1 MFKVTK
7 YPHGTFSWVDCN
19 STDAPKT
26 KAFLQAVMGWDA
38 EDQPIGNGMV
48 YTMFKQDGLNTVGL
62 GQMQPAMQEQGM
74 PSHWMSYVNVDDVDA
89 LKEKVLELG
98 GKILME
104 PMDVFDS
111 GRMMI
116 IADPTGAQVGL
127 WQPKQHIGAQL
138 VNTPGAF
145 TWNELSVRDPEVAKA
160 FYGKLFGWTFSEEEM
175 PTGTYHTISN
185 NGRMNGGMIKMT
197 EEWGDIPPHW
207 MVYLSV
213 ADIDATVEKIKEAG
227 GKIEMDITEAPNTG
241 RFTIVSDPTGAHFT
255 VMQLNEP
262 ESWKE

>member
-26 KAFLQAVMGWDA
+26 KAFLQAIMGWDA

-48 YTMFKQDGLNTVGL
+48 YTMFKQDGLNTAGL
-62 GQMQPAMQEQGM
+62 GQMPPTMQEQGV
-74 PSHWMSYVNVDDVDA
+74 PSHWMSYINVDDVDA
-89 LKEKVLELG
+89 LKDKVTALG
-98 GKILME
+98 GKIITE
-104 PMDVFDS
+104 PMDVFES

-116 IADPTGAQVGL
+116 IADPTGAMVGL
-127 WQPKQHIGAQL
+127 WQAKQHIGAQL

-145 TWNELSVRDPEVAKA
+145 TWNELSTRDPEAVKT
-160 FYGKLFGWTFSEEEM
+160 FYGQLFDWTFTSEDM
-175 PTGTYHTISN
+175 PEGYIGAWN
-185 NGRMNGGMIKMT
+185 KERMNAGIIQMT
-197 EEWGDIPPHW
+197 EEWGDMPPHW

-213 ADIDATVEKIKEAG
+213 ADIDATVEKIKGAG
-227 GKIEMDITEAPNTG
+227 GKIEMDITEAPNVG
-241 RFTIVSDPTGAHFT
+241 RFTVVTDPTGAHFT